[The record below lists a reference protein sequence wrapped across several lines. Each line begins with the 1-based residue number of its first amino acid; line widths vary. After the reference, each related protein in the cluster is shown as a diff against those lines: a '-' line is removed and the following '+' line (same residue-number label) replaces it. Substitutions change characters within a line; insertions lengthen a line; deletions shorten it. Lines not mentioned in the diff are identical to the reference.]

1 MRTLDKAATLDKWEV
16 EFFEDAWGR
25 LPVQRWMER
34 DLNEI
39 QRAAVDMAITK
50 ILTSEGINLVGTQW
64 MKALGDGLY
73 EFRIRHSSQEIQSIY
88 TPTSKAG
95 GIHHAILIRIF
106 VSYHGR
112 KIILLLS
119 AYDKGRFPSKKR
131 QQSEIEIARKR
142 LKSWRRSHK

>member
-34 DLNEI
+34 DFNEI

-88 TPTSKAG
+88 TPASKTG

-106 VSYHGR
+106 VGYHGR
-112 KIILLLS
+112 KISFFLAPMIKE
-119 AYDKGRFPSKKR
+119 DFPARNVSSQRSKSR
-131 QQSEIEIARKR
+131 VNV
-142 LKSWRRSHK
+142 